1 MEPFKENNKT
11 FENSL
16 RRSFNFQDLKVHVSR
31 QVKSKI
37 KKQKVPYLGLANKLR
52 ALNAKNIDINAK
64 TIDKTNEFKGGWN
77 SGDDEKQ
84 KSILVAFEKT

>member
-1 MEPFKENNKT
+1 M
-11 FENSL
+11 
-16 RRSFNFQDLKVHVSR
+16 SR

-84 KSILVAFEKT
+84 KSILVAFEKPQKDDDPKVTKKTDEINEN